1 VTHHQVMSCT
11 SALLFSIVDKAT
23 EQQRQLLQQ
32 QVGEQQQQQ
41 QQQQCGSCAPHTVL
55 QLQSNP
61 LPAALQRLVAARLE
75 AAAAPQSK
83 VGGT

>member
-1 VTHHQVMSCT
+1 MSCT

-41 QQQQCGSCAPHTVL
+41 QQQQQQCGSCAPHTVL

-61 LPAALQRLVAARLE
+61 LPAALQRLVAARRE

-83 VGGT
+83 VGGA

>member
-1 VTHHQVMSCT
+1 MTHHQVMSCT

-41 QQQQCGSCAPHTVL
+41 QRGSCAPHTVL

-83 VGGT
+83 VGGA